1 MSDTTSA
8 ANEMNARREQALRLH
23 MLEHEAMARIRAN
36 RNSTRPEQT
45 DRQYSAKQME
55 YIQWNQT
62 CGYTDEHVTPAKM
75 VLFLTQVQDRPV
87 RSTSRKQATRPSDSQ
102 QAVDQLACEHADG
115 STTEGEGSGRIIG
128 YHTLAAYANALMDIW
143 KFQFDL
149 KQNPLTPIRP
159 ASVKELLKQK
169 KMAVVQKENT
179 EFADRGRGTMAD
191 CVDPA
196 ALRQISDKFFM
207 DGTEQGLK
215 HRADNL
221 IKRYYLPRDL
231 IKPPDDVLNQ
241 VFPSLEESSLSMVR
255 AAQTE
260 IAGTSFVSLLKY
272 MRTVLLQDVAVL
284 MTMEAY
290 KDHPMFSHG
299 VFQDQRFID
308 FKTRLADK
316 ISRTPT
322 PESLLL
328 HQAMPLLAENIQD
341 MRNESVLIH
350 RELTAMNSRLDN
362 VTQAISTAS
371 DLSAGAIT
379 SVRQDMA
386 NTLFSAA
393 QSIFPQTSPTSQ
405 ANAGDRAQHLR
416 SFCDELKKVIAEHH
430 ASRRNLE
437 DILRQYTTA

>member
-179 EFADRGRGTMAD
+179 EFADRGCGTMAD

-221 IKRYYLPRDL
+221 MSLALCTRGDNLRRLTLSEIGLVSFEGEGVNGASLFRCVWRKSKRNQYGNVEQTTFMRH
-231 IKPPDDVLNQ
+231 KDV
-241 VFPSLEESSLSMVR
+241 
-255 AAQTE
+255 T
-260 IAGTSFVSLLKY
+260 
-272 MRTVLLQDVAVL
+272 
-284 MTMEAY
+284 
-290 KDHPMFSHG
+290 PM
-299 VFQDQRFID
+299 
-308 FKTRLADK
+308 A
-316 ISRTPT
+316 
-322 PESLLL
+322 
-328 HQAMPLLAENIQD
+328 
-341 MRNESVLIH
+341 
-350 RELTAMNSRLDN
+350 
-362 VTQAISTAS
+362 
-371 DLSAGAIT
+371 
-379 SVRQDMA
+379 
-386 NTLFSAA
+386 
-393 QSIFPQTSPTSQ
+393 
-405 ANAGDRAQHLR
+405 
-416 SFCDELKKVIAEHH
+416 
-430 ASRRNLE
+430 
-437 DILRQYTTA
+437 

>member
-1 MSDTTSA
+1 
-8 ANEMNARREQALRLH
+8 
-23 MLEHEAMARIRAN
+23 
-36 RNSTRPEQT
+36 
-45 DRQYSAKQME
+45 ME

-221 IKRYYLPRDL
+221 MSLALCTRGDNLRRLTLSEIGLRYYLPRDL

>member
-328 HQAMPLLAENIQD
+328 HQDMPLLAENIQD

-379 SVRQDMA
+379 SFRQDMA

-430 ASRRNLE
+430 ASRRNFE